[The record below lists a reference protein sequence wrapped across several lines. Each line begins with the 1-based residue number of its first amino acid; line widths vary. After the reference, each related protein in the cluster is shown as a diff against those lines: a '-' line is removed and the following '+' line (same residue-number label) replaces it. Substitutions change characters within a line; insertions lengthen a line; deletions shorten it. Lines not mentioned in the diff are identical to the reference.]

1 MPMIISVNHQ
11 PSGGK
16 EWVAEITGRHPK
28 YGFTR
33 RFIPMLARDW
43 SSTGKTGVTLF
54 VLDEGK
60 VYEVNAPYKGRRFV
74 RVEGEDIREILLEE
88 AMRYAEVCRRT

>member
-1 MPMIISVNHQ
+1 M
-11 PSGGK
+11 
-16 EWVAEITGRHPK
+16 EWVAEIIGRHPT
-28 YGFTR
+28 YVFAR
-33 RFIPMLARDW
+33 QFIPVLVRDW

-60 VYEVNAPYKGRRFV
+60 VYEVNAPYLGRCFV
-74 RVEGEDIREILLEE
+74 RVEGEEVREILVEE